1 MELDLSLA
9 ASFLV
14 LAEERHYGRA
24 AARLSITSPALTKRV
39 QRLERQLE
47 VVVLDRGPG
56 GVVDLTP
63 AGFRFA
69 EAVGPLLAH
78 AQAARSAARSATN
91 DDRTPGVVRFGIP
104 AGSAAALR
112 QLDLRAVARQL
123 RQEHPGTT
131 LVCVDV
137 DFVEMSRCLPDGQV
151 DVLWTDAPVLHTG
164 VTSVPL
170 GLSSRRVGVVGA
182 RHRLAEAGAV
192 SAADIVEQRMLYNPA
207 VPEEW
212 MTPFWLGDL
221 RGRRQAR
228 LLPVDARDNAAVL
241 MLTAR
246 LNAVIVTLEV
256 SADCLGP
263 SLRPVVLRDV
273 PPVVFHAARRRAER
287 RGAVLTVISALLALG
302 TRSLGGPAGSDAEPV
317 LAPNVALM

>member
-63 AGFRFA
+63 AGCRFA
-69 EAVGPLLAH
+69 EAIGPLLAH
-78 AQAARSAARSATN
+78 ARAARAVARAATHSDPAP
-91 DDRTPGVVRFGIP
+91 DVVRFGVP
-104 AGSAAALR
+104 AGSVAALR
-112 QLDLRAVARQL
+112 QLDLHAVARQL
-123 RQEHPGTT
+123 RQKHPGIR

-137 DFVEMSRCLPDGQV
+137 DFVDMTRCLPDGRV
-151 DVLWTDAPVLHTG
+151 DVLWTDAPVLHAG
-164 VTSVPL
+164 VTSVRL

-182 RHRLAEAGAV
+182 RHRLAGAEAV
-192 SAADIVEQRMLYNPA
+192 NAADLVDERMLYNPA
-207 VPEEW
+207 VPKEW

-228 LLPVDARDNAAVL
+228 LLPVDATNHAAVL
-241 MLTAR
+241 MATNR
-246 LNAVIVTLEV
+246 LGAVTVTLEV
-256 SADCLGP
+256 STGLLGP
-263 SLRPVVLRDV
+263 ALSPVILRDV
-273 PPVVFHAARRRAER
+273 PPVVFHAAHRRAES
-287 RGAVLTVISALLALG
+287 RGTVLTVIKSLLALG
-302 TRSLGGPAGSDAEPV
+302 TRSLSGPAGSDAEPV
-317 LAPNVALM
+317 LAPAAR